1 MRTVLV
7 MGFIVAVGS
16 GGAFAANPTS
26 NQESN
31 ILPGSPAIASQ
42 LPAPQVATDTV
53 GSYLDAAS
61 AALMAGKTGEAHEAL
76 EDAETQRLDRSVP
89 YTAGGQAISDP
100 VINDIYQARQ
110 ALGMKDVSGALAA
123 VAAAKAA
130 MQGT

>member
-1 MRTVLV
+1 MIVMRTVLV

-61 AALMAGKTGEAHEAL
+61 AALMAGRMSPARS
-76 EDAETQRLDRSVP
+76 QRLRLPRRRCRVLERRSEQIDE
-89 YTAGGQAISDP
+89 TNEFGDGDS
-100 VINDIYQARQ
+100 
-110 ALGMKDVSGALAA
+110 
-123 VAAAKAA
+123 
-130 MQGT
+130 